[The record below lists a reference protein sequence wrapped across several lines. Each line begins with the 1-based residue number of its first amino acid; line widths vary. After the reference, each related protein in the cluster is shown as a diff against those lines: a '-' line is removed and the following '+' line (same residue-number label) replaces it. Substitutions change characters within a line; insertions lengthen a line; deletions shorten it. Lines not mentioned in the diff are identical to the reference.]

1 MDSESC
7 TIYCGSLSPKVTEE
21 LLYELFLQAGPLKS
35 VKIPK
40 TLQGESKLYGF
51 VEYQHECSVDY
62 AIQLFHHTT
71 LFGQELQ
78 LKRRKQNN
86 PGHPPTGQ
94 MSGMHRTSSLPVM
107 MKIPMQA
114 PQLFYRPPFIT
125 GFMYPPISNMFN
137 YGLVMTP
144 PVPMPCHLRFD
155 EAGLPKRDFVPT
167 PDILNVQCSDL
178 AISSHQE
185 TDHTSSRHKSSHQES
200 GINKRRKSSNSSFS
214 PSRQEYDRD
223 GKKVRY
229 SHSDKPENH
238 RDRQVYGGSEDRSRA
253 SCNDL
258 RETRHFHRNDQRS
271 SRRDYTDIEEDSRRR
286 RWDEHSRS
294 RSHHD
299 DRRQENRSRRDR
311 PEDRE
316 RHYID

>member
-1 MDSESC
+1 MDSELC

-40 TLQGESKLYGF
+40 TLQGESKSFGF
-51 VEYQHECSVDY
+51 IEYQHECSVDY

-107 MKIPMQA
+107 MNFPMQA
-114 PQLFYRPPFIT
+114 SQLFYRPPFLT
-125 GFMYPPISNMFN
+125 DLMYPPIRNMLN

-144 PVPMPCHLRFD
+144 PMVPCHLRFD
-155 EAGLPKRDFVPT
+155 EAGLPNRDFVPT
-167 PDILNVQCSDL
+167 SAILNVQCNDI
-178 AISSHQE
+178 AIPLHQE
-185 TDHTSSRHKSSHQES
+185 TDHANSRHKSSHEES
-200 GINKRRKSSNSSFS
+200 GINKRRKSSNSSFN

-223 GKKVRY
+223 DKKARY

-238 RDRQVYGGSEDRSRA
+238 RDRQEDGGSEARSRA

-258 RETRHFHRNDQRS
+258 RETRRFHRNDHRS
-271 SRRDYTDIEEDSRRR
+271 SRRDYIDIDEDGKRR

-294 RSHHD
+294 RSRYD
-299 DRRQENRSRRDR
+299 DRRRESRSRRDR
-311 PEDRE
+311 PENRE